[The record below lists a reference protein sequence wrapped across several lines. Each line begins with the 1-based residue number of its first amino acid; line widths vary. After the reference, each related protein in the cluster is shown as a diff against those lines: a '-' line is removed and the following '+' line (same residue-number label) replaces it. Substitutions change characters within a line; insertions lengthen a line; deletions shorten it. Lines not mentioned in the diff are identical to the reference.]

1 MSVASL
7 ISSSGGDQSS
17 AKNEETNE
25 PATLKSL
32 INSTHNTKEDTE
44 EKEEISPLDAAIQAK
59 NDGKI
64 GGFVTEAANPDDEA
78 ALRNPLDTDERRE
91 DLLKKMNEID
101 TLSIKAKSETISFSR
116 AAF

>member
-1 MSVASL
+1 MEETKRNEDLSVASF

-17 AKNEETNE
+17 AKNEETNA

-32 INSTHNTKEDTE
+32 INSTHNTKEETE

-78 ALRNPLDTDERRE
+78 A
-91 DLLKKMNEID
+91 
-101 TLSIKAKSETISFSR
+101 
-116 AAF
+116 